1 MANVRKKYS
10 RIKVYKL
17 FCKNKQTYK
26 QQAREVKK
34 IERQYVRRLKIRIN
48 IWWLNFILYLCKK

>member
-34 IERQYVRRLKIRIN
+34 NRKTICKAIKN
-48 IWWLNFILYLCKK
+48 KNKYLVA